1 MPPTDTNFLETFLR
15 HNVLYADQA
24 EPRYDDCCREAWK
37 MMSSAGRAELQ
48 QLVEQGPVWDGDV
61 ISKQARDDLLK
72 CQLASRACVKGEQGY
87 TVANY
92 RGWDVYKSGR

>member
-1 MPPTDTNFLETFLR
+1 MPQTDINFLETFLR
-15 HNVLYADQA
+15 HNVLHSDQC
-24 EPRYDDCCREAWK
+24 EPGYIDRCREAWR
-37 MMSSAGRAELQ
+37 MLSSARRAELQ

-61 ISKQARDDLLK
+61 ISKQARDDLLHCK
-72 CQLASRACVKGEQGY
+72 LASRACVKGEQGY